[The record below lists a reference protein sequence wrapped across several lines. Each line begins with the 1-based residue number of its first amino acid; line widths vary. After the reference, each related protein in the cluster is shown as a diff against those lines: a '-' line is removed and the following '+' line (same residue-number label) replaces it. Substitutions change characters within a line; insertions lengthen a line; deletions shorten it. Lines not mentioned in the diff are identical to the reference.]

1 MEMEAAG
8 NRALVARVVDV
19 NGRDLAV
26 IRDPVI
32 VDVQRGQSF
41 ARVLPK
47 LLIMRDKVLGKF
59 HLSWQPRYRVKTRDL
74 HFCS

>member
-41 ARVLPK
+41 VRVLPK
-47 LLIMRDKVLGKF
+47 LLIMRDRVLGKS
-59 HLSWQPRYRVKTRDL
+59 HLS
-74 HFCS
+74 

>member
-8 NRALVARVVDV
+8 NRALVARLVDV

-32 VDVQRGQSF
+32 VDVQRGQSSV
-41 ARVLPK
+41 RVSPK
-47 LLIMRDKVLGKF
+47 LLIMRDKVLEKF
-59 HLSWQPRYRVKTRDL
+59 RLS
-74 HFCS
+74 

>member
-8 NRALVARVVDV
+8 NRALVARLVDV
-19 NGRDLAV
+19 NGQDLAV

-32 VDVQRGQSF
+32 VDVQRGQSSV
-41 ARVLPK
+41 RVSPK

-59 HLSWQPRYRVKTRDL
+59 HLS
-74 HFCS
+74 

>member
-8 NRALVARVVDV
+8 NRTLVARLVDV
-19 NGRDLAV
+19 SGQDLAV

-41 ARVLPK
+41 VRVLPK
-47 LLIMRDKVLGKF
+47 LLIMRDKVLEKSR
-59 HLSWQPRYRVKTRDL
+59 LR
-74 HFCS
+74 